1 MRPFKTV
8 VLDVDGVL
16 TDGKFYYSE
25 SGKVLKVFGPD
36 DNDALKLLDQFF
48 EIVFVSADHRGFNIS
63 KKRIVD
69 DMKRPLFLV
78 EWKKRIQWIRER
90 YNPNEVIYIGDGI
103 FDFLV
108 FEEVGYSITPS
119 NASSLIIS
127 DVNYLSK
134 YIGSERFVADSV
146 YHILKELLGISD
158 IKLLIRESYGL

>member
-1 MRPFKTV
+1 MKTFKTII
-8 VLDVDGVL
+8 LDVDGVL

-25 SGKVLKVFGPD
+25 SGKMYKVFGPD

-48 EIVFVSADHRGFNIS
+48 EIIFVSADHRGFKIS

-69 DMKRPLFLV
+69 DMKRPIFLV
-78 EWKKRIQWIRER
+78 EGKKRIQWIKER
-90 YNPNEVIYIGDGI
+90 YKPNEVIYIGDGI

-119 NASSLIIS
+119 NPSSLIIS
-127 DVNYLSK
+127 DANYVSK

-146 YHILKELLGISD
+146 YHILKEILGISD
-158 IKLLIRESYGL
+158 IKLFIRESYGL

>member
-78 EWKKRIQWIRER
+78 EGKKRIQWIRER

-108 FEEVGYSITPS
+108 FEEVGYSIAPS

-158 IKLLIRESYGL
+158 IKLFIRETYGL

>member
-90 YNPNEVIYIGDGI
+90 YNPNEVIYIGDVI

-108 FEEVGYSITPS
+108 FEEVGYSIAPS

>member
-1 MRPFKTV
+1 
-8 VLDVDGVL
+8 
-16 TDGKFYYSE
+16 
-25 SGKVLKVFGPD
+25 
-36 DNDALKLLDQFF
+36 
-48 EIVFVSADHRGFNIS
+48 
-63 KKRIVD
+63 
-69 DMKRPLFLV
+69 MKRPLFLV
-78 EWKKRIQWIRER
+78 EGKKRIQWIRER

-108 FEEVGYSITPS
+108 FEEVGYSIAPS

>member
-78 EWKKRIQWIRER
+78 EGKKRIQWIRER

-108 FEEVGYSITPS
+108 FEEVGYSIAPS